1 MHALPAATA
10 PKTLLDPWRTTRTKV
25 LLGLG
30 IFVGCVMVWMMIT
43 GFDAARLTRTGPW
56 ELLSMAVVCVGAQ
69 FLMGAAQRFLP
80 LDPRVAN
87 FVVVFGL
94 VYLLCMSISMLAI
107 TLLPQWVYP
116 FGAKTIHALNGSM
129 IASLLAPLLTA
140 AWLVVSDMRLSAL
153 EPGREARMRAAQAQK
168 TTKPV
173 SGGSWA
179 RFSYQIKQVLGWYS
193 WRLPVTPGSQLLDA
207 FTWPRVL
214 ARNLIE
220 GVLFAFFVGLM
231 TSVLIGA
238 GLFGE
243 PKLAIE
249 VTDRLQSQLPA
260 WFTSAGY
267 FLLLGAGTWVLALA
281 RRWAKWVN
289 HSVTAAT
296 AAVWLGHLGV
306 AGACAY
312 AWGDTQGLPAWLNPV
327 VFSLSIW
334 CGMRTLAVL
343 NQRSEAIQTAQRVA
357 ASEQAVRAESAQTLA
372 LADLKALQAQIEPHF
387 LYNTLANLQLLI
399 RQDSARADAMT
410 GHLIDYLRARLPLMR
425 AHSTPLAGEFEL
437 VRSYLEV
444 LKIRMGSRLR
454 LRLDLPD
461 DCAQARVP
469 PLVVMTL
476 VENAI
481 KHGLEP
487 KRGGGCIA
495 VSAER
500 NGDWITVHVADTGV
514 GFGGAVGA
522 SHSNGD
528 TAGTG
533 VGLVNIQERLRLS
546 HPDARDASGQGARV
560 ELLNNVPQGV
570 IAVLHIPFIQ

>member
-1 MHALPAATA
+1 MTTTHQLPAKPTT
-10 PKTLLDPWRTTRTKV
+10 KTLLDPWRTPRTRV

-30 IFVGCVMVWMMIT
+30 IFAGCVIVWMMIT
-43 GFDAARLTRTGPW
+43 GFDAARLFRTGPW
-56 ELLSMAVVCVGAQ
+56 ELLSMALVCVGAQ
-69 FLMGAAQRFLP
+69 LLLGAGLRFLP
-80 LDPRVAN
+80 ADPRVAN
-87 FVVVFGL
+87 FVVIFGL
-94 VYLLCMSISMLAI
+94 VYAACMATSVLAI
-107 TLLPQWVYP
+107 TSLPQWVYP
-116 FGAKTIHALNGSM
+116 FGAKKIHALNGGL

-153 EPGREARMRAAQAQK
+153 EPGREARMRAAQALK
-168 TTKPV
+168 NTKPV
-173 SGGSWA
+173 SGSVWA
-179 RFSYQIKQVLGWYS
+179 RLGYQIKQAQAWYS
-193 WRLPVTPGSQLLDA
+193 WRLPVTLDSQLLDA

-214 ARNLIE
+214 VRNLVE
-220 GVLFAFFVGLM
+220 GAVLAFFIGLM

-243 PKLAIE
+243 PKLVFAAADKLE
-249 VTDRLQSQLPA
+249 GQLPD
-260 WFTSAGY
+260 WFTSLGY
-267 FLLLGAGTWVLALA
+267 FLVLGAGTWVLALA

-306 AGACAY
+306 AGVCAY
-312 AWGDTQGLPAWLNPV
+312 AWGDTPGLPSWLNPV

-334 CGMRTLAVL
+334 CGMRTLAIL
-343 NQRSEAIQTAQRVA
+343 NQRSEAIQAAQRVA

-399 RQDSARADAMT
+399 RQDGARADAMT

-425 AHSTPLAGEFEL
+425 AHSVPLAGEFEL
-437 VRSYLEV
+437 VRSYLEL
-444 LKIRMGSRLR
+444 LKIRMGSRLS
-454 LRLDLPD
+454 LQLDLPD
-461 DCAQARVP
+461 DCAQASVP

-487 KRGGGCIA
+487 KRGGGSIA
-495 VSAER
+495 VSAAR
-500 NGDWITVHVADTGV
+500 SADWITVRVADTGV
-514 GFGGAVGA
+514 GFGAAVGT
-522 SHSNGD
+522 STG
-528 TAGTG
+528 GTG

-546 HPDARDASGQGARV
+546 HPDARDAQGLAARV
-560 ELLNNVPQGV
+560 ELLHNAPQGV
-570 IAVLHIPFIQ
+570 VAVLHLPFIP